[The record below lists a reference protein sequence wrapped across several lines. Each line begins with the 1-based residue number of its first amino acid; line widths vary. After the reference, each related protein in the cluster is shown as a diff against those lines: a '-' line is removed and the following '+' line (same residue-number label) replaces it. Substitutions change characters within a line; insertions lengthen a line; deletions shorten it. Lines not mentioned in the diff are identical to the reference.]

1 MFKTS
6 NEGQSVKDLIAWAR
20 NLKEGIR
27 KEIGARAVIDS
38 CREHV
43 TPQVSTSV
51 RREPAEFPDQE
62 VEPAVDTEDRYVPP
76 NGTNGEHGVVKETLH
91 EGVYVLMSEEARVL
105 PTRRPKSHPSRRHG
119 SR

>member
-1 MFKTS
+1 
-6 NEGQSVKDLIAWAR
+6 
-20 NLKEGIR
+20 
-27 KEIGARAVIDS
+27 
-38 CREHV
+38 V

-76 NGTNGEHGVVKETLH
+76 NGTNGEHGVVEETLN
-91 EGVYVLMSEEARVL
+91 EGVYVFMSEEARVL